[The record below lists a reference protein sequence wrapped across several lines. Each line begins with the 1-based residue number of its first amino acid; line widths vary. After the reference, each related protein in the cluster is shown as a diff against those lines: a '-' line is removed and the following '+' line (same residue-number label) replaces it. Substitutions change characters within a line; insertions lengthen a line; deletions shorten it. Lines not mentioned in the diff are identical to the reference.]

1 MIVNFCLQQPSEDDD
16 VLPARPEEPTESGIF
31 FFQKSIFVNKSFEKI
46 INKYI
51 F

>member
-31 FFQKSIFVNKSFEKI
+31 FKN
-46 INKYI
+46 
-51 F
+51 